1 MRSDFGWGRK
11 LGEVRGWLMGAAI
24 VIVGLFYL
32 LRR

>member
-1 MRSDFGWGRK
+1 MKSDFDLGRK

-24 VIVGLFYL
+24 VIVGIVYL